1 MISSSIKSKYLF
13 LSPSSA
19 GGCSGSGFFSLLLS
33 LFLADGVLD
42 FLSFGDCDLFFA
54 EDDLL
59 PLGDLGDCDLELSP
73 DFGLDGGAEPCSLVG
88 NSGGGGLSTGSLNH
102 NGSNLSSD
110 FNN

>member
-1 MISSSIKSKYLF
+1 VSKVL
-13 LSPSSA
+13 LLHQDQNLERVLDH
-19 GGCSGSGFFSLLLS
+19 GCSGSGFFSLLLS

-59 PLGDLGDCDLELSP
+59 PFGDLGDCDLELSP

-88 NSGGGGLSTGSLNH
+88 NSG
-102 NGSNLSSD
+102 D
-110 FNN
+110 